1 MPAKLLTK
9 GPKNVFVVYQL
20 FPAQVMVGGAKGQ
33 ILVKSWSKKMLSA
46 WSNISGSIDEA
57 GRAGCPPRVNIRPD

>member
-1 MPAKLLTK
+1 
-9 GPKNVFVVYQL
+9 
-20 FPAQVMVGGAKGQ
+20 MVGGAKGQ

>member
-1 MPAKLLTK
+1 M
-9 GPKNVFVVYQL
+9 
-20 FPAQVMVGGAKGQ
+20 GGAKGQ

-57 GRAGCPPRVNIRPD
+57 GRAACPPRVNIRAGADPLID